1 MPKYIL
7 IIFTLS
13 LIWSCN
19 NTDATKKPGTKE
31 NPYFFDLAGFFNA
44 EIKHL
49 KSAQTKANKTVKYNE
64 KEDVLSNQKLDYEKE
79 LAVFVH
85 SDINKLSWR
94 EKYSADTLKE
104 GDEIRSITYTALDDQ
119 LKTRKIVISFDQN
132 QVAQIAIE
140 NRLKSIMASTWQE
153 LEYSP
158 GKGYQV
164 HGKQKMRLAGVDMM
178 GIEVEFKE

>member
-7 IIFTLS
+7 LFFALA

-19 NTDATKKPGTKE
+19 SPDATKKPTKE
-31 NPYFFDLAGFFNA
+31 DPYFFDLTGFFNA

-49 KSAQTKANKTVKYNE
+49 NSAQTKANKTVRYNE
-64 KEDVLSNQKLDYEKE
+64 KEDVLSNQKLDYQKE

-104 GDEIRSITYTALDDQ
+104 GNEIRSITYKALDEQ
-119 LKTRKIVISFDQN
+119 LKTRKIAISFDQN
-132 QVAQIAIE
+132 EVAQIAIE
-140 NRLKSIMASTWQE
+140 NRLKSIMASTWQT
-153 LEYSP
+153 LEYVP
-158 GKGYQV
+158 GKRYQV
-164 HGKQKMRLAGVDMM
+164 HGKQKMRLAGVDRM
-178 GIEVEFKE
+178 GIEVEFKD